1 MTIEIS
7 AFAWVPPFAQ
17 GYVKDIRPRWALAEA
32 GLHYKVHL
40 LSDGD
45 ADEPAY
51 RRWQPFGQVP
61 AYRDDEVE
69 LFESGAILLRI
80 ADRSNVLRARDAQ
93 EAAQTQAWVLA
104 ALNSVE
110 PRVENLVLP
119 GAFHAGEE
127 WVAGWRPHAERL
139 VGLRLKSLA
148 GWLDGRDWLT
158 GRFGVADI
166 VMATVLR
173 GLQEEPVLADYPVV
187 SAYLERCLARPAFQL
202 AIDAQL
208 RTLPRTNRPEIVPT
222 SI

>member
-7 AFAWVPPFAQ
+7 SFAWVPPFAQ

-32 GLHYKVHL
+32 GLDYEVHL
-40 LSDGD
+40 LSGDD
-45 ADEPAY
+45 ADAPDY

-61 AYRDDEVE
+61 AYRDEEVE

-80 ADRSNVLRARDAQ
+80 SDRSDVLRPGDAH

-110 PRVENLVLP
+110 PRVDNLILP
-119 GAFHAGEE
+119 GAFYAGED

-139 VGLRLKSLA
+139 VDLRLRSLA
-148 GWLDGRDWLT
+148 RWLDARDWLT

-173 GLQEEPVLADYPVV
+173 GLQQQPVLANYPVV
-187 SAYLERCLARPAFQL
+187 STYLERCLARPAFRQAL
-202 AIDAQL
+202 DAQL
-208 RTLPRTNRPEIVPT
+208 KTFAENEPV
-222 SI
+222 

>member
-32 GLHYKVHL
+32 GLSYTVRL
-40 LSDGD
+40 LSGD
-45 ADEPAY
+45 DAAAPAY

-61 AYRDDEVE
+61 AYRDEEVE

-80 ADRSNVLRARDAQ
+80 ADRSDVLRPRDVQ
-93 EAAQTQAWVLA
+93 EAMQTQSWVFA

-110 PRVENLVLP
+110 PKVDNLILP
-119 GAFHAGEE
+119 GTFHARED
-127 WVAGWRPHAERL
+127 WVAGFRPHAERL
-139 VGLRLKSLA
+139 VDLRLKSLTA
-148 GWLDGRDWLT
+148 WLQGRDWLT

-173 GLQEEPVLADYPVV
+173 GLQEEPVLVGYPVV
-187 SAYLERCLARPAFQL
+187 AAYLERCLARPAFERAL
-202 AIDAQL
+202 SAQMQ
-208 RTLPRTNRPEIVPT
+208 TFAENEPA
-222 SI
+222 